1 MSVSRLLATTNVGHE
16 KVIVSLII
24 DDVMPVECVRRV
36 HRVATFSHTQP
47 VQDTANHA
55 RAAPRDFRGVAMPKG
70 QIFITQ
76 DTHSGP
82 ADLQETILP
91 VAPSRAELLALI
103 KRQSLS
109 QPPY

>member
-47 VQDTANHA
+47 VQDTANQA
-55 RAAPRDFRGVAMPKG
+55 RAALSEFRGVTMPKG

-76 DTHSGP
+76 IRTPGRLICRKPYYQWHP
-82 ADLQETILP
+82 A
-91 VAPSRAELLALI
+91 ALSCL
-103 KRQSLS
+103 R
-109 QPPY
+109 